1 MRSRPSWV
9 VHGRRARGDRSAVR
23 TAVGADTEAF
33 RTDAARFP
41 GGHTPRVCFPEDEAA
56 VAALLAGT
64 DPVLVVGAQSSL
76 TGGATPFGE
85 TVLSTARLQTLA
97 LAGTDRVRV
106 GAGVPHAVLGREL
119 AARDR
124 CYPAVPTYDGA
135 TVGGTVA
142 TNAAG
147 AGAFK
152 YGTTRRWVHALT
164 VVLTDGTVLDLERG
178 AVTASPA
185 GHFEIVAPAGG
196 RRRIEIPRY
205 RMPLLAKLAAG
216 YFTAAGMDLIDL
228 FVGAEGTLGVVT
240 GIDLDVLAHPPACFV
255 GLTLL
260 ADEAAALALAG
271 ELRHAGEETRRR
283 GDRRGIDVA
292 AIEYLDARSLAL
304 VREDRAD
311 ARLGIALPPGDA
323 ALLVQVDLDPST
335 SADVA
340 AAEIARADDPTC
352 DTPLTRL
359 CRLLAGHGVLATTL
373 PALPT
378 EIARRDAL
386 FALRES
392 VPEGVNRRIA
402 AAQRAIDPSLSKS
415 GGDPVVAFERLPE
428 LLAES
433 RRILAGLELDYAVW
447 GHLSDGNLH
456 PNVLPARPADVT
468 RAEAAQLAIGQAAID
483 LGGSPLSEH
492 GVGRNRVKQELLRRL
507 YGDAG
512 VAAMRA
518 VKRALDPRG
527 ILAPGVIFAP

>member
-1 MRSRPSWV
+1 
-9 VHGRRARGDRSAVR
+9 
-23 TAVGADTEAF
+23 
-33 RTDAARFP
+33 
-41 GGHTPRVCFPEDEAA
+41 
-56 VAALLAGT
+56 
-64 DPVLVVGAQSSL
+64 
-76 TGGATPFGE
+76 
-85 TVLSTARLQTLA
+85 
-97 LAGTDRVRV
+97 
-106 GAGVPHAVLGREL
+106 VPHAVLGREL
-119 AARDR
+119 LARGCR
-124 CYPAVPTYDGA
+124 YPAVPTYDGA

-147 AGAFK
+147 ATAFK
-152 YGTTRRWVHALT
+152 YGTTRCWVRALS
-164 VVLTDGTVLDLERG
+164 VVLADGGVLDLERG
-178 AVTASPA
+178 EVMASPS
-185 GHFEIVAPAGG
+185 GHFEIVDAAG
-196 RRRIEIPRY
+196 RARRIEIPRH
-205 RMPLLAKLAAG
+205 RMPPLSKLAAG
-216 YFTAAGMDLIDL
+216 YFAAPGMDLIDL

-240 GIDLDVLAHPPACFV
+240 SVELDVLARPPAWFV

-271 ELRHAGEETRRR
+271 ELRHAGAETRRS

-311 ARLGIALPPGDA
+311 ARLGLALPSGDA
-323 ALLVQVDLDPST
+323 ALLVQVDLDPAI
-335 SADVA
+335 SADTA
-340 AAEIARADDPTC
+340 AAEIADADAATR

-359 CRLLAGHGVLATTL
+359 CRLLARHGGLATTI
-373 PALPT
+373 PALPGDL
-378 EIARRDAL
+378 ARRDAL

-392 VPEGVNRRIA
+392 VPEAVNRRIA
-402 AAQRAIDPSLSKS
+402 AAQRTIDPAVSKS
-415 GGDPVVAFERLPE
+415 GGDPVVSFERLPE

-433 RRILAGLELDYAVW
+433 RRILADLELEHAIW

-456 PNVLPARPADVT
+456 PNVLPGRRADVA

-512 VAAMRA
+512 IAGMRA

-527 ILAPGVIFAP
+527 LLAPGVIFAP